1 MGKPKILNITHHALR
16 LSSHYIIFL
25 SLDPLDDTQIEQLM
39 KDATL
44 QRAAEDILNAQATE
58 TNLLSENEC
67 KNDAW
72 NLLNYKF

>member
-1 MGKPKILNITHHALR
+1 MIITYHALR
-16 LSSHYIIFL
+16 LSSHYNIFR

-67 KNDAW
+67 KNDA
-72 NLLNYKF
+72 